1 MSCCLCP
8 AVLYVNHVQNP
19 NVVCCIITCSSHHI
33 KVLYGLVT
41 NSLHDVSSL
50 HCISFL
56 LQAYVLHATKINN
69 EPIQQHL
76 SLMSQLSLL
85 ALAVIFLAT
94 RPQVY
99 EHSHAISQILISAW
113 SNKMTDVSFHLLI
126 RQTDNIKAYKC
137 FSYISLL
144 EICCR
149 IMSRRLVNL
158 LVYKLALR
166 NRYILCV
173 YRANYQCV

>member
-1 MSCCLCP
+1 MFTIGHVTFIHCQSRTMDVVSHCSGGNVMSCCLCP

-19 NVVCCIITCSSHHI
+19 NVCSIITCSSHHI

-99 EHSHAISQILISAW
+99 EHSHAISQIISAW
-113 SNKMTDVSFHLLI
+113 SNKMTDMYHF
-126 RQTDNIKAYKC
+126 TC
-137 FSYISLL
+137 
-144 EICCR
+144 
-149 IMSRRLVNL
+149 
-158 LVYKLALR
+158 
-166 NRYILCV
+166 
-173 YRANYQCV
+173 